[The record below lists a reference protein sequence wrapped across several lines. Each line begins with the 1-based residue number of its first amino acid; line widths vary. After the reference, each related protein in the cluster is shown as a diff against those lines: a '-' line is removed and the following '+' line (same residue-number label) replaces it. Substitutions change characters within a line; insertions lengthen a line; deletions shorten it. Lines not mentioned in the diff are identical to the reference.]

1 MARVSNSSKL
11 KELQGQLSSSQ
22 EWRNREQ
29 HDQLWKRMVNLYK
42 GRHYTNKSKADRA
55 VVNQAFATKNV
66 ISPSVAVNNPKFTVN
81 ARKPESAAQ
90 AVITE
95 TVLNYIWRTYKYQRE
110 FRLAVDDMLVVGHGW
125 LKVGYKATKPPEG
138 KVADEHAD
146 PDDASSE
153 GIDDRDETIEGNIE
167 SEMYVPWD
175 EDRPFVERVS
185 FFDMFVDP
193 HARHPKEM
201 KWVAQ
206 RTRRLVSD
214 VRVDSRYDKTAR
226 ERANGRTHSNFDDS
240 KDGRD
245 DREIQSQAKPGAY
258 CDVIEFYDL
267 RRQEV
272 STFLMNDATDGS
284 FLIKPKRI
292 PYPFGHPFVM
302 LRNYEVTD
310 HFYPIG
316 ELEAIEV
323 LQLELNATRTQMLNH
338 RSKFA
343 RKYLY
348 HADSYDET
356 GLLALR
362 SDEDNE
368 MVPFQ
373 GDIQDMSNSVVAMPV
388 QGTPPDF
395 YNQSEL
401 IQADIDRISGVSDYM
416 RGATANIRRTATEA
430 AMIQDAQNARA
441 ADKLS
446 NVEGALAEIG
456 ERLITLMQMY
466 MTGEHVIRIVGISH
480 PTWVKFDADYLQGEF
495 DFEVEAGSTQPMNET
510 FRQQQALQL
519 VEAVGGLMSLGASID
534 PNRVAL
540 HVIRAF
546 GIKDPDSYVAQQEMG
561 MEDEGMEGEEMPP
574 EEGMPPAGPPPG
586 GAMPAAEFE
595 PEQQI
600 NGIPQELVNQL
611 VSKSGLAPRNG

>member
-201 KWVAQ
+201 KWIAQ